1 MGSWL
6 TDRVS
11 LAVPQAWSFLLGP
24 FFLLGLKLAHILE
37 FTGLARA
44 QEEACPAA
52 AVTAWPLGIC
62 AAGH

>member
-1 MGSWL
+1 MGCWL

-11 LAVPQAWSFLLGP
+11 LAVPKAWSFLLGP
-24 FFLLGLKLAHILE
+24 FFLLGQKLADILE
-37 FTGLARA
+37 FTRA